1 MAELIYRERAQLDLD
16 ELQGLFCVAWGGGK
30 PNYDRVLDRAFTWI
44 SAHDGDRLIGF
55 VNVAWDGG
63 VHFFLLDTTVHPAH
77 RRRGVGSH
85 LVRAA
90 ISACRGS
97 GEWMHVD
104 SDEELMRR
112 LYFPAGFEPI
122 FAGTASLGQSSRTTA
137 SCFSPT

>member
-1 MAELIYRERAQLDLD
+1 MAELTYSERAALELE
-16 ELQGLFCVAWGGGK
+16 ELQALFSRAWGGSGK

-44 SAHDGDRLIGF
+44 AAHDGDCLVGF

-63 VHFFLLDTTVHPAH
+63 VHFFLLDTTVDPGYQ
-77 RRRGVGSH
+77 RRGVGSQ

-90 ISACRGS
+90 IASCRGS

-112 LYFPAGFEPI
+112 LYFPAGFGPTSAGIAGLLEP
-122 FAGTASLGQSSRTTA
+122 
-137 SCFSPT
+137 